1 MRVLVE
7 HPERHA
13 AVHPG
18 EVRTMIHNPRLT
30 VLVHDLGLRQSPLR
44 SLAHHPPGLLLV
56 ALLHGVHVV
65 RVTLLVGGFL
75 IAECESCP
83 RAFNILIILPIL
95 PILPIKPI
103 LPISPI
109 LITLTSTSLSLDST
123 SLANIAEL
131 TIFNAKYFDVSNF
144 LHNFAS
150 LFREIGISSLRI

>member
-1 MRVLVE
+1 
-7 HPERHA
+7 
-13 AVHPG
+13 
-18 EVRTMIHNPRLT
+18 MIHNPRLT

-83 RAFNILIILPIL
+83 RAFNILIILPI
-95 PILPIKPI
+95 
-103 LPISPI
+103 SPI
-109 LITLTSTSLSLDST
+109 LITLTFTSLSLDST

-131 TIFNAKYFDVSNF
+131 TIINAKYFDISNF
-144 LHNFAS
+144 LHKFAP